1 MLTVAMK
8 RVALAERLRANIDVL
23 LFAGNRLV
31 REGLTR
37 ALNKQSDMKVRESSP
52 LFTLEELKFSVR
64 AMPHVVIF
72 NSDVFTVYGPPMIE
86 ETRKTLPGAK
96 ILMVGMD
103 ADKEI
108 FLRVVRVG
116 AAGYLLKDASAQEIA
131 AAVRRVAKDE
141 AICSPMLLTVL
152 FQYVAQQCQQLPGFY
167 GKLQFGLTGR
177 EQQLVSMMGRGLRNK
192 EIANELNLS
201 DQTVKHHVHHVL
213 RKLGVS
219 GRLAAVEVCRL
230 HGMLMQ

>member
-1 MLTVAMK
+1 
-8 RVALAERLRANIDVL
+8 
-23 LFAGNRLV
+23 
-31 REGLTR
+31 
-37 ALNKQSDMKVRESSP
+37 
-52 LFTLEELKFSVR
+52 
-64 AMPHVVIF
+64 
-72 NSDVFTVYGPPMIE
+72 
-86 ETRKTLPGAK
+86 
-96 ILMVGMD
+96 MVGMD